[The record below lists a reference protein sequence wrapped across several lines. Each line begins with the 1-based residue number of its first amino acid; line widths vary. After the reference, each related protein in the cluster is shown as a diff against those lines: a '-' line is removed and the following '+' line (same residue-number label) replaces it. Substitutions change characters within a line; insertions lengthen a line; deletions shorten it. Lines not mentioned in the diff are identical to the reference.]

1 MWRCLT
7 TGMDTT
13 NRTWLD
19 RVRRT
24 IERLRKE
31 VEAQPDEIYFQ
42 LCLAGWL
49 RELQQLEQQQEHA
62 SS

>member
-1 MWRCLT
+1 
-7 TGMDTT
+7 MDTT